1 MNNHG
6 EITENNCPDV
16 TLSLFLASQIINQMK
31 NK

>member
-6 EITENNCPDV
+6 EITENNCPGV
-16 TLSLFLASQIINQMK
+16 TLLLILASQIMNQMK